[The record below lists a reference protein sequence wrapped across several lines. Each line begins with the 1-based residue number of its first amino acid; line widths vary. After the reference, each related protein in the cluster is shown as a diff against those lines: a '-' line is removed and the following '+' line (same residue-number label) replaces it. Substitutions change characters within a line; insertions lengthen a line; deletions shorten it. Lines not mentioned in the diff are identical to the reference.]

1 MRQRRPESIHCQD
14 CGRPGPFSAQ
24 SCPKCGEVR
33 RLRAEQRD
41 HHTLVVTMVACG
53 YVGGLYGSLLGANTF
68 AAILAGFGY
77 GMVGVLVGVPIGFAI
92 NLTRGLLR

>member
-1 MRQRRPESIHCQD
+1 MRQRRPESIHCQG
-14 CGRPGPFSAQ
+14 CGRAVPFSAL
-24 SCPKCGEVR
+24 SCPRCGEVR
-33 RLRAEQRD
+33 RLREQRNLY
-41 HHTLVVTMVACG
+41 TLVVTAVACG
-53 YVGGLYGSLLGANTF
+53 YVGGIYGFLLGASTF